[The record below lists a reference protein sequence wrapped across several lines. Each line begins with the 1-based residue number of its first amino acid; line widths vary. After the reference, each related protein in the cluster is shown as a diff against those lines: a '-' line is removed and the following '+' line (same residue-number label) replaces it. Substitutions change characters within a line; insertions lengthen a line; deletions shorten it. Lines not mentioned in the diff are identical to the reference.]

1 MAQTLGAL
9 HYHGS
14 KNWSLASYWTRE
26 FRYKT
31 PAGQVDDSVGSVT
44 KLRVISL
51 NSAGKGF

>member
-9 HYHGS
+9 HYQGS